1 MNKRGIATAILLT
14 GMMALSGCGSS
25 SSASP
30 TPTPTETRPPA
41 DGGTFGTVAELK
53 DAFVEAGGAC
63 PEFNQ
68 TNRVK
73 LAAESAECSSTA
85 VLSTYLSSS
94 DISQLIQ
101 NKKELTEQ
109 LDSSVK
115 TNSWLVGQNWVIN
128 SPETTELREKL
139 GGKVVSF

>member
-1 MNKRGIATAILLT
+1 MNKRGILTTIVLT

-25 SSASP
+25 SSVSP
-30 TPTPTETRPPA
+30 SPTPTETRPPA
-41 DGGTFGTVAELK
+41 DGGTYGTVAELK
-53 DAFVEAGGAC
+53 DAFVEAGGSC

-73 LAAESAECSSTA
+73 LAAESAECSSKA

-101 NKKELTEQ
+101 TNKELNEQ
-109 LDSSVK
+109 LKSTVK
-115 TNSWLVGQNWVIN
+115 GNSWLVGQNWVIN
-128 SPETTELREKL
+128 SPEATQLREKL